1 MSEIVI
7 FIVYVGLLHDKK
19 LPGI

>member
-7 FIVYVGLLHDKK
+7 FIVYAGLLHDKK